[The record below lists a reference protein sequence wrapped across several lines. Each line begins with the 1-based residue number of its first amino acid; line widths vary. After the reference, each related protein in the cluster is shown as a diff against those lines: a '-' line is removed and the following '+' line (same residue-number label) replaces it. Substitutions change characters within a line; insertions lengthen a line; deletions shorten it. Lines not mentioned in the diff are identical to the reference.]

1 MTGFERDRCHGC
13 ACKSNTSDASTT
25 ALILYKLFTWCGNA
39 FGVGVLLAM
48 LLAAES
54 IAAHAQMMGH
64 PAESPAMQ
72 QLHHAVSLAE
82 HGDRQGAMSIAL
94 RLLEQHPD
102 FVPAIKL
109 KGMLLEESGRASEAE
124 AVYEEALKLAPNDA
138 DLLLKI
144 GIYKLSAGQKEEAIK
159 LLLHCARI
167 QPGDGDTQF
176 YLAQAYHL
184 NGQDELALRA
194 IRQSVKAEPDNA
206 SVLQKYGELLC
217 STGDYAG
224 GLRWLHSA
232 EESDSTLPL
241 LDYDIGWANYNLM
254 DFTNAVKYSTR
265 AVEIHPNDIN
275 ALRLLASAQL
285 KLERWQDAKGS
296 FERMLV
302 FKQGDADALL
312 GLGHCELELKNY
324 QDAAEQ
330 LEAVLRLDPTQLLA
344 HFYLSRAYAAMGRV
358 ADAQREAALHHLM
371 MEQVT
376 FVRSAES
383 EASENAIKSQ
393 ARQLLKEHDEG
404 AALQLFQEHSKGTS
418 ATLGDAYVFIGK
430 LYLFMGDTADG
441 LRNLHYALKIEPT
454 VRGAH
459 TNEGI
464 LALKEGDLS
473 KAEREFKAELA
484 NDPNY
489 QTAIAELGEV
499 RYHQERWSEAAEQLE
514 KSRTMTPELLYMLC
528 DAYFHL
534 GKAQDADLTA
544 ELVAAYGRNNQ
555 ELMQGLL
562 QMLRRNGQSD
572 LAQRLS
578 ANIKP

>member
-13 ACKSNTSDASTT
+13 ACKSDTGAASAT
-25 ALILYKLFTWCGNA
+25 ARMLTRLFAWCGNA
-39 FGVGVLLAM
+39 LGVGVMLAM

-54 IAAHAQMMGH
+54 IAAHAQAVSH
-64 PAESPAMQ
+64 PAESPSMQ
-72 QLHHAVSLAE
+72 QLHHAVRLADQ
-82 HGDRQGAMSIAL
+82 GDREGAMSIAL

-109 KGMLLEESGRASEAE
+109 KGMILEESGRASEAE
-124 AVYEEALKLAPNDA
+124 AVYEAALKIAPNDA
-138 DLLLKI
+138 DLLLKT
-144 GIYKLSAGQKEEAIK
+144 GIYKLSAGEKEEAIK
-159 LLLHCARI
+159 RLLRCARV
-167 QPGDGDTQF
+167 QPGDGDVQF

-184 NGQDELALRA
+184 NGQDDLALRA

-224 GLRWLHSA
+224 GLKWLNRA
-232 EESDSTLPL
+232 EASDSTLPL
-241 LDYDIGWANYNLM
+241 LDYDLGWANFNLM
-254 DFTNAVKYSTR
+254 DFTNAAKYSAL
-265 AVEIHPNDIN
+265 AVEKHPNDVN
-275 ALRLLASAQL
+275 ALRLLASAQV
-285 KLERWQDAKGS
+285 KLERWQDAKDS

-302 FKQGDADALL
+302 FTPQDADVLL
-312 GLGHCELELKNY
+312 GLGHCELELKDY
-324 QDAAEQ
+324 QAAAAR
-330 LEAVLRLDPTQLLA
+330 LEEVLRLDPTQLLA

-376 FVRSAES
+376 FIRSAES
-383 EASENAIKSQ
+383 EEGENAIKAQ
-393 ARQLLKEHDEG
+393 ARQLLKKHDEA
-404 AALQLFQEHSKGTS
+404 AALKLFQQHFKGTS
-418 ATLGDAYVFIGK
+418 ETLGDAYVFIGK
-430 LYLFMGDTADG
+430 LYLFMGDTEDG
-441 LRNLHYALKIEPT
+441 LRSLHYALKIEPT

-464 LALKEGDLS
+464 LALKEGDLN
-473 KAEREFKAELA
+473 KAEKEFKAELA

-499 RYHQERWSEAAEQLE
+499 RYHQGRWSEAAEELE
-514 KSRTMTPELLYMLC
+514 KSHTMTPELLYMLC
-528 DAYFHL
+528 DSYFHL
-534 GKAQDADLTA
+534 GKVQDADLTA

-555 ELMQGLL
+555 ELMQGLF
-562 QMLRRNGQSD
+562 QVLRRNGQSE

-578 ANIKP
+578 ANLKP